1 MSYSINVYP
10 IELRQK
16 TENLGLSLD
25 DVFNFIEKE
34 SNLEKFTD
42 SQLELIEKHLTRRD
56 YKFEKQYQNR
66 TDYKHTKYSSISVM
80 LTPIGLFFNAR
91 GEDGIMEI
99 SMTAG
104 EFGYYL
110 SLKGNFAV
118 FDSQNGGW
126 QK

>member
-66 TDYKHTKYSSISVM
+66 TDYKHTKYSSVSVM
-80 LTPIGLFFNAR
+80 LTPTGLFFNAR